1 MKLIF
6 QDVGFL
12 WLIVCESLQW
22 CTIFADDMYANSY
35 FLKQNQIAPEDMTEE
50 QRLLYRLL
58 RNYDRSS
65 RPVYQATTPVIIR
78 LGISLTQVL
87 DVDEK
92 NQVLTTNIWLDQE
105 WLDHKLRWD
114 NDTEFKH
121 IKILRIPCDLIWLP
135 DIILYN
141 SVDSHSKGYMKSL
154 AMVGSNGNV
163 FWPPIVR
170 MRSSCKMDITYFPFD
185 DQICT
190 LKLGSWAYDG
200 FQVDVTNRTLDVD
213 LSNYVDNGEWTLI
226 DTKAVRNVKVYPCC
240 PEPFPDVTFYLHL
253 RRRVLYYAFNVI
265 IPCVLLSLLTLTGF
279 LLPPE
284 SGEKVTLGL
293 TVLLA
298 FSVFMLLI
306 AENMPPTSE
315 YIPLI
320 GIYLTVIMSM
330 SGLSVVFSVFV
341 LNIHHRGALAKGP
354 PSVIKT
360 FARLTA
366 KILCM
371 NIRLD
376 NQMNFSHATNY
387 TPERNFMYPSH
398 ESDALIQNDIGRHGH
413 TNINHVDLNDV
424 TNETLTDVMNQNVNI
439 NNTNVYKST
448 FDKELLTYF
457 KQVMHIHDNSIN
469 ERRAIHEWQEVARVV
484 DRLSFCVFLA
494 ITGTSTIVL
503 LVISPMTKNIQL

>member
-1 MKLIF
+1 MTFYRVVGNDKYSNNYFMK
-6 QDVGFL
+6 QD
-12 WLIVCESLQW
+12 
-22 CTIFADDMYANSY
+22 
-35 FLKQNQIAPEDMTEE
+35 QILPEEMTEE
-50 QRLLYRLL
+50 QRLLYKIM

-65 RPVYQATTPVIIR
+65 RPVFHATTPVVIR
-78 LGISLTQVL
+78 LGITLTQIL

-92 NQVLTTNIWLDQE
+92 NQILTTNVWLDQE
-105 WLDHKLRWD
+105 WIDEKLKWD
-114 NDTEFKH
+114 NISEFQH

-135 DIILYN
+135 DVVLYN
-141 SVDSHSKGYMKSL
+141 SVDSHNKGYMKAL
-154 AMVGSNGNV
+154 AMVGSDGNV

-200 FQVDVTNRTLDVD
+200 FQVDVTNRTLDID
-213 LSNYVDNGEWTLI
+213 LSNYVDNGEWTLV
-226 DTKAVRNVKVYPCC
+226 DTKAVRNVKYYTCC
-240 PEPFPDVTFYLHL
+240 PEPFPDVTFYVHL

-265 IPCVLLSLLTLTGF
+265 IPCVLLSMLTLTGF

-341 LNIHHRGALAKGP
+341 LNIHHRGSLAKCP
-354 PSVIKT
+354 PKYIKT
-360 FARLTA
+360 FAKIMA
-366 KILCM
+366 KVLCM
-371 NIRLD
+371 TVRLD
-376 NQMNFSHATNY
+376 NQMNYNTVTSY
-387 TPERNFMYPSH
+387 TSDRSFLYPSH
-398 ESDALIQNDIGRHGH
+398 ENEALLQNDIGRH
-413 TNINHVDLNDV
+413 NNMNHVDINEK
-424 TNETLTDVMNQNVNI
+424 TNETLTDVMNQNVHMNS
-439 NNTNVYKST
+439 TNVFKTT

-457 KQVMHIHDNSIN
+457 KQVMLIHDNSMT

-484 DRLSFCVFLA
+484 DRLSFCLFLL

-503 LVISPMTKNIQL
+503 LVISPMTKDIRLD